1 MGAAGLIEI
10 KRRIKSVE
18 STKKITK
25 AMGLVATSKLRKVR
39 TELVLNEQYSKTCDE
54 VSKEVFSSI
63 SDEYESI
70 YFNSNK
76 NGEKLYIVL
85 TSDTGMCAGYN
96 ANVILYLKK
105 QLQDNI
111 GSEKVIVVGRKGISI
126 IKKYGI
132 DSFLEFVNI
141 PDIPT
146 SNEVNKIY
154 NTMLSL
160 YVKGDVSEVNIV
172 YTEFIT
178 PSKQELKCEKILP
191 FEKERE
197 EYSCN
202 YILEPNIEEV
212 LSDVVA
218 MYLKNKIKR
227 YILSS
232 KASEQSARMSAMDSA
247 TENAN
252 DILQGLYK
260 KFNRIRQGI
269 ITQEISEIVSG
280 AEAQK

>member
-18 STKKITK
+18 STRKITK
-25 AMGLVATSKLRKVR
+25 AMGLVATSKLRKAR
-39 TELVLNEQYSKTCDE
+39 KELVLNEEYSKTCEE

-63 SDEYESI
+63 SDEYESV
-70 YFNSNK
+70 YFNTNRNS
-76 NGEKLYIVL
+76 EKLYIVL

-96 ANVILYLKK
+96 GNIAMYLKK
-105 QLQDNI
+105 QLEDNTD
-111 GSEKVIVVGRKGISI
+111 GEKVIVIGRKGISSV
-126 IKKYGI
+126 KKYGI
-132 DSFLEFVNI
+132 EPFMDFVNI

-146 SNEVNKIY
+146 TNEVNKIY
-154 NTMLSL
+154 NTILSL
-160 YVKGDVSEVNIV
+160 YEKGDVSEVNIV

-191 FEKERE
+191 FEKEKE
-197 EYSCN
+197 DDSCD
-202 YILEPNIEEV
+202 YILEPNKEEI
-212 LSDVVA
+212 LSNVVA

-227 YILSS
+227 YMLSS
-232 KASEQSARMSAMDSA
+232 KASEQSARMSAMDGA

-252 DILQGLYK
+252 DILQSLYK